1 MNSCQLTMHA
11 VLFEGEAWVGRSSR
25 ALTRVG
31 LGLILQPGGVKSVSD
46 FVDPAQYDMFP
57 EDSKKAPWAYQGA
70 PLLRALN

>member
-11 VLFEGEAWVGRSSR
+11 VLFEGEAWLGRSPR

-31 LGLILQPGGVKSVSD
+31 LGLILQPRGVKSVSD

-57 EDSKKAPWAYQGA
+57 ADSTDGPWVYQGA